1 MQFIGNPFVFDVWN
15 LSSMVTFI
23 IRWTKSVSS
32 LTVSSIG
39 HLSNPPCVPPP
50 PSQLGVCGVRAGRG
64 RPPGRAERG
73 RELRGDGAG
82 GHPRVL
88 CAVQPNGDLLP
99 GLYSPRGCTYSQTML
114 VFAFYPY
121 LSSSMR

>member
-50 PSQLGVCGVRAGRG
+50 PVNLACVECELAVGVLQGELNAGVSYEAMVQEAILVCSAQSSLTETYCQGYI
-64 RPPGRAERG
+64 P
-73 RELRGDGAG
+73 L
-82 GHPRVL
+82 V
-88 CAVQPNGDLLP
+88 AVRIHKQ
-99 GLYSPRGCTYSQTML
+99 C
-114 VFAFYPY
+114 
-121 LSSSMR
+121 LSSLFILIFHLL